1 MLKQYVMIMCMNEC
15 EMYHEFLLFTI
26 SGMIKWLCVYVIRQ
40 LTSYI
45 NLVDTVKLA
54 GMQSHATKKVHF
66 RPTRPMGL

>member
-1 MLKQYVMIMCMNEC
+1 MLKQYVMIICMNEC
-15 EMYHEFLLFTI
+15 GMYHEFLLFTI